1 MFQIKEYLKRL
12 TAAYGVSGYE
22 SGAAEEL
29 KNILSGYCEDV
40 SVDKMGNVIA
50 RLGCGLK
57 NAKNVMLEAHM
68 DQIGFIISKIED
80 DGKIRVKPIGG
91 FDSGI
96 LPGLCVKIFGSK
108 RGAEDSDLSGASGA
122 VLDGAIMINASF
134 KQGDKAP
141 GFDDIYI
148 ETGHSKEELDKK
160 LCIGDPAAFA
170 GEAKELLGDNM
181 SSKAMDNR
189 AGAVAI
195 INTLD
200 MLSENRERLRHDLTV
215 VFSTQEEI
223 GLRGATTAAYGAA
236 PDFAIAVDVTH
247 GETPDSKDETG
258 TFKLGGGAVVC
269 RGPNLDYKRSLEL
282 IELAERLGI
291 PYDIEVAGGSTG
303 TTAWTIQT
311 SGAGIPVALISI
323 PLRYMHTNVETLNIK
338 DIENTSKLICEAVC
352 GGIEI

>member
-29 KNILSGYCEDV
+29 RNILSGYCEDV

-96 LPGLCVKIFGSK
+96 LPGLRVKIFGSK
-108 RGAEDSDLSGASGA
+108 RGAEDDSSSGASGA

-160 LCIGDPAAFA
+160 LCIGDPSAFA

-189 AGAVAI
+189 AGGGSYPEYARYAVRKQRKAKI
-195 INTLD
+195 
-200 MLSENRERLRHDLTV
+200 
-215 VFSTQEEI
+215 
-223 GLRGATTAAYGAA
+223 
-236 PDFAIAVDVTH
+236 
-247 GETPDSKDETG
+247 
-258 TFKLGGGAVVC
+258 
-269 RGPNLDYKRSLEL
+269 RSDG
-282 IELAERLGI
+282 RFF
-291 PYDIEVAGGSTG
+291 DAGGDRLKRRDDRRVR
-303 TTAWTIQT
+303 
-311 SGAGIPVALISI
+311 SGAGFCDSGGRDPRRDAGFEG
-323 PLRYMHTNVETLNIK
+323 RDGNV
-338 DIENTSKLICEAVC
+338 
-352 GGIEI
+352 

>member
-134 KQGDKAP
+134 KQADKAP

-148 ETGHSKEELDKK
+148 ETGYSKEELDKR

-195 INTLD
+195 LNTLD
-200 MLSENRERLRHDLTV
+200 MLYSEIARARHV
-215 VFSTQEEI
+215 VRKQRKTK
-223 GLRGATTAAYGAA
+223 A
-236 PDFAIAVDVTH
+236 
-247 GETPDSKDETG
+247 
-258 TFKLGGGAVVC
+258 
-269 RGPNLDYKRSLEL
+269 RSDG
-282 IELAERLGI
+282 RFF
-291 PYDIEVAGGSTG
+291 DAGGDRLKG
-303 TTAWTIQT
+303 RDDRRVR
-311 SGAGIPVALISI
+311 SGAGFCDSGGRDPRRDAGFKG
-323 PLRYMHTNVETLNIK
+323 RDRNV
-338 DIENTSKLICEAVC
+338 
-352 GGIEI
+352 